1 MIIHLNGWP
10 GVGKRTIGEAVAA
23 AMSARFIHNHLL
35 HDVAIH
41 CTGLSDPERWPL
53 YDAVRELAYSALA
66 NRPKPAIFVMTNA
79 LCVHSAREVS
89 AWNHVV
95 DLAIKRQVPLIPI
108 VLEADIEEN
117 VRRIQSPDRV
127 GRRKL
132 SDPTILRSISRSDVI
147 QRPNVPE
154 LLVLDVTRLA
164 AEEAAE
170 AIATHVSTATASDR
184 LKPATDEHRG
194 FR

>member
-66 NRPKPAIFVMTNA
+66 KRPKPAVFVLTNG

-95 DLAIKRQVPLIPI
+95 DLAIKRQAPLIPI

-117 VRRIQSPDRV
+117 MRRVQSPDRV
-127 GRRKL
+127 GRKL
-132 SDPTILRSISRSDVI
+132 FDPALLRSMSRSDVI

-154 LLVLDVTRLA
+154 LLVLDVTRLT
-164 AEEAAE
+164 AEEAAK
-170 AIATHVSTATASDR
+170 AIVTHVSSATSSDR
-184 LKPATDEHRG
+184 LKPATDEHRS